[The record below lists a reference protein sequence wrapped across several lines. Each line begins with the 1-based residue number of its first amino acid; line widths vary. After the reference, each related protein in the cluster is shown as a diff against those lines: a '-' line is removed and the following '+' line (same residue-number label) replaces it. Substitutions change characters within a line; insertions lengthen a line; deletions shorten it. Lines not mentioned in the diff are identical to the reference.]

1 VTDPSAWDDDSI
13 QVVVQR
19 SQKRRR
25 TVGARL
31 RGDVLTVTLPWWM
44 TEREGQEWADKMLGR
59 FMRARSTERIDLA
72 ERATALARRFD
83 LPSPI
88 AIRWSDNMEMR
99 WASCTPTTGTI
110 RVSTRLA
117 AFPDWVVDYVL
128 VHELAH
134 LLVADHSPAFWT
146 LVERYPLTE
155 RARGFLIAKSGD
167 DSPD

>member
-1 VTDPSAWDDDSI
+1 MTDTDPWEPSPFEVI
-13 QVVVQR
+13 VQR
-19 SQKRRR
+19 SPKRRR

-31 RGDVLTVTLPWWM
+31 RGDVITVTLPWWM
-44 TEREGQEWADKMLGR
+44 TDREGDEWADKMRAR
-59 FMRARSTERIDLA
+59 FERARSTERFDLA
-72 ERATALARRFD
+72 VRAAALARRFE
-83 LPSPI
+83 LPAPDI
-88 AIRWSDNMEMR
+88 VRWSDNMEAR
-99 WASCTPTTGTI
+99 WASCTPATRTI
-110 RVSTRLA
+110 RLSTRLA

-134 LLVADHSPAFWT
+134 LVVADHSPRFWA